1 MSVKMSIKKRVI
13 IFLMSAFVFSN
24 VWISNAADETLIK
37 ITGAVLNDQL
47 NFKLDGISVVPVGD
61 DGTPVLP
68 VSYNGTTYLPV
79 RAIGYLLGLG
89 IDYDGPT
96 KTVLIASTTTK
107 VAPKAISV
115 SKSNQLIPISNVV
128 LNKALKFK
136 LDSKSVVPVGDDGTP
151 VLPISYNGT
160 TFLPVRA
167 IGYLLNLGIDYDGPT
182 RTVLITRNTTTSS
195 SQNRTQV
202 WKLKE
207 VKFTD
212 ATAYSETVLAGT
224 TSYMYDQIGFTGS
237 QNNLIISH
245 YRYDKKTNKLLAGR
259 KYQVIWTDPPEYLVV
274 GEKISIEYETKS
286 MESIV
291 WKMLQNSININQG
304 MGVSFAAPD
313 GTKYIDKD
321 MKALFTSEKVIEK
334 GTKGQTRVIQ
344 VVHADGFKT
353 EYFYEWI
360 E

>member
-1 MSVKMSIKKRVI
+1 MSLKKIVA
-13 IFLMSAFVFSN
+13 LLLLN
-24 VWISNAADETLIK
+24 VLLISSFQITYAADDSLIN

-47 NFKLDGISVVPVGD
+47 NFKLDGVNVVPVGD

-89 IDYDGPT
+89 IDYDGGT
-96 KTVLIASTTTK
+96 KSVLITSTTSK
-107 VAPKAISV
+107 VAPSAIQM

-136 LDSKSVVPVGDDGTP
+136 LDAQSVVPVGDDGTP

-167 IGYLLNLGIDYDGPT
+167 IGYLLNLGIDYDGIT
-182 RTVLITRNTTTSS
+182 RTVLITRKGSTSNGT
-195 SQNRTQV
+195 QTQTQV

-212 ATAYSETVLAGT
+212 GTSYSESVLAGT
-224 TSYMYDQIGFTGS
+224 SSYMYDKVSFTGG
-237 QNNLIISH
+237 QNDLTITHN
-245 YRYDKKTNKLLAGR
+245 RYDKKTNILLAAR
-259 KYQVIWTDPPEYLVV
+259 TYQVTWTDPPQYLTV
-274 GEKISIEYETKS
+274 GQKISINYGTKTF
-286 MESIV
+286 ESLQ
-291 WKMLQNSININQG
+291 WKMSQNSIYMDQG
-304 MGVSFAAPD
+304 WGVYFVAPD
-313 GTKYIDKD
+313 GTKYIAQD
-321 MKALFTSEKVIEK
+321 MKADFTTEKIVEK
-334 GTKGQTRVIQ
+334 GSKGKFRLIQ
-344 VVHADGFKT
+344 LSHGDGFKT
-353 EYFYEWI
+353 EYVYEWI

>member
-1 MSVKMSIKKRVI
+1 MTVKRLVAILMLSALLISSVQM
-13 IFLMSAFVFSN
+13 AY
-24 VWISNAADETLIK
+24 AAEETLIK

-47 NFKLDGISVVPVGD
+47 NFKLDGVTVVPVGD

-96 KTVLIASTTTK
+96 KTVLITSTTTK
-107 VAPKAISV
+107 AAPKAIATQ
-115 SKSNQLIPISNVV
+115 KSNQLIPISNVV
-128 LNKALKFK
+128 LNKALNFK
-136 LDSKSVVPVGDDGTP
+136 LDSKSVIPVGDDGTP

-182 RTVLITRNTTTSS
+182 RTVLITRDGTTTSVQS
-195 SQNRTQV
+195 KTQV

-207 VKFTD
+207 VKYTD
-212 ATAYSETVLAGT
+212 GTGYSESVLAGT
-224 TSYMYDQIGFTGS
+224 TSYMYDKIGYSGS

-245 YRYDKKTNKLLAGR
+245 YRYDKKTNALLAGR
-259 KYQVIWTDPPEYLVV
+259 KYQVIWTDPPTYLNV
-274 GEKISIEYETKS
+274 GEKVSVNYEAINMDSVGT
-286 MESIV
+286 
-291 WKMLQNSININQG
+291 WKMTQNSIYLNQG
-304 MGVSFAAPD
+304 WGVYFISSN
-313 GTKYIDKD
+313 GTKYITTDIKD
-321 MKALFTSEKVIEK
+321 TFTSEKVIDK
-334 GTKGQTRVIQ
+334 GTKGSTRTIQ
-344 VVHADGFKT
+344 MVHGDGFKT
-353 EYFYEWI
+353 EYVYEWV